1 MNLVSLPRRTFGAL
15 ATIAALALFA
25 TSAAAGNARPP
36 HLLTVS
42 GEGEASATP
51 DQAQLSAGV
60 VSEAKTA
67 AEALAENS
75 HQMNAVFAALKR
87 MGIADKAI
95 QTSGFSVSPQYPPYD
110 SKEPRHIIGYQV
122 SNSVSVKVDDLSRLG
137 PALDALVAAGANQVN
152 SVSFSIRD
160 SHALQAKAREAAVK
174 DAMAKAETYAR
185 AAGVS
190 LGPIA
195 AISESGAEPPRPM
208 MMREESVVV
217 TAQRTPVSPGEETVS
232 ADVTMSWEIP

>member
-1 MNLVSLPRRTFGAL
+1 MDPFRLRREAL
-15 ATIAALALFA
+15 AALAVLVLFA
-25 TSAAAGNARPP
+25 GPAAADSAKPP

-67 AEALAENS
+67 AGALAENS
-75 HQMNAVFAALKR
+75 RQMNAVFAALKR
-87 MGIADKAI
+87 MGIPDKAI
-95 QTSGFSVSPQYPPYD
+95 QTAGFSVSPQYPPYN

-152 SVSFSIRD
+152 SISFSIRD

-174 DAMAKAETYAR
+174 DAMAKAETYAH
-185 AAGVS
+185 AAGVT

-195 AISESGAEPPRPM
+195 SISESSSSAPRPI
-208 MMREESVVV
+208 MMR
-217 TAQRTPVSPGEETVS
+217 AAMAMDGGAPPMAAGEETVS